1 MIRLTNRLFGTQPVA
16 IHAPGASYAGFQR
29 LVNSVCAAPP
39 RKSSCDDLTIV
50 TWNSGPRAEKPCGV
64 LERSLERL
72 GIRPV
77 VLGADQLDWKNIDK
91 LRLTAAALREIDTP
105 YVLGADSC
113 DVLFVDSPAVALE
126 RFREHFTCELVFNST
141 GGRSW
146 PELPQFVAYESSR
159 PLAAVAQGR
168 HWLNSG
174 LWIARTEFAREFFAA
189 LAKCPAMPGFETSDQ
204 AVIKREWPHWYP
216 RVQLDYLSQMFQW
229 GNEDRRALD
238 MARQPDVRQRQLLK
252 VLRPLAENLVG
263 AEVGVWD
270 GMTAEALLR
279 GLPQLQLWMVDP
291 WRPYGGASIL
301 GEQPQEAFDRA
312 RESALWWTDFAAQRR
327 HVLAEASPAAAEH
340 FADESLDFAFLD
352 GNHLYESIRA
362 DILAWWPK
370 IKRGGLLT
378 GHDYGVHRDAD
389 GPWGVRRAVD
399 EFTAALR
406 TSAGLGNDGVWWVE
420 K

>member
-1 MIRLTNRLFGTQPVA
+1 MIRLTNRLFGTQPVV
-16 IHAPGASYAGFQR
+16 IHAPGAPYASFER
-29 LVNSVCAAPP
+29 LVKSVCSAPP
-39 RKSSCDDLTIV
+39 QKCRVEDLTIL
-50 TWNSGPRAEKPCGV
+50 TWNSGPRTEKPCGA
-64 LERSLERL
+64 LERSLERFGVQPL
-72 GIRPV
+72 
-77 VLGADQLDWKNIDK
+77 VLGAGKCDWQNIDK
-91 LRLTAAALREIDTP
+91 LRLNAAALREVDTP

-113 DVLFVDSPAVALE
+113 DVLFLDSPAVVLD

-146 PELPQFVAYESSR
+146 PDLPLYVAYECSR
-159 PLAAVAQGR
+159 PLAAIAQGR

-174 LWIARTEFAREFFAA
+174 VWIARTDFAREFFAA
-189 LAKCPAMPGFETSDQ
+189 LTATPPVPGFESSDQ
-204 AVIKREWPHWYP
+204 AVIKREWPRWYP

-238 MARQPDVRQRQLLK
+238 IARQPEARQRQLLA
-252 VLRPLAENLVG
+252 VLRPLREKLVG
-263 AEVGVWD
+263 AEIGVWD
-270 GMTAEALLR
+270 GMTSEALLR
-279 GLPQLQLWMVDP
+279 DFPQLELWMIDP

-301 GEQPQEAFDRA
+301 GEQPQEGFDRA
-312 RESALWWTDFAAQRR
+312 RESAHWWTDFAGQRR
-327 HVLAEASPAAAEH
+327 HVLAEASPGAAAH

-352 GNHLYESIRA
+352 GNHLYESVQA

-378 GHDYGVHRDAD
+378 GHDYGVHRDAG

-406 TSAGLGNDGVWWVE
+406 ISPAIGEDGVWWVR